1 MLTQM
6 SHEDIQHLQSVGREA
21 QAARSE
27 FILHDDQEKV
37 WHHLTSLAGKEDARI
52 DFVLDNGAWFVA
64 NLGGSILTIGVSKL
78 DLKYESSV
86 AVAQY
91 RSTTD
96 FWRSSSPTLYSLTS

>member
-52 DFVLDNGAWFVA
+52 DFVLDNGACSMA
-64 NLGGSILTIGVSKL
+64 GPGGNILIMGLFKL
-78 DLKYESSV
+78 DSKYESSV

-91 RSTTD
+91 
-96 FWRSSSPTLYSLTS
+96 